1 MTGTAKARS
10 GSVAALGAIVTG
22 ALILQI
28 ASTIMNT
35 VVPLRMALEK
45 QPLLLIGLVG
55 SAYSVG
61 FLLGCFSIPAL
72 IRRVGHIRGFAVFAS
87 LQAALTLSFPI
98 VPVEWWSLT
107 RFVMGVAAAGH
118 SICIESWISGQARAS
133 HRGRIFGIYQ
143 ILNRLALIG
152 SQVGIGYIAIQTHDV
167 FLIASTAF
175 SIALIPVSLTRA
187 SGPESAELVSVKL
200 KTLWLQAPAAVVGC
214 LYVGLVS
221 GPLTNVAPAYGILI
235 GLGQQRAILLTAAIQ
250 VGALLLQWPIGWLA
264 DRVDS
269 RRVLLGAAVGT
280 VVSTALLGALFLS
293 GTAQRDWWLYGLFA
307 LTGGC
312 SVPLYTVAVTHAY
325 FRLGRE
331 QAVGL
336 SAGLLFLWSVGATIG
351 PLVATAVMQIAGPQ
365 GLLLYIGT
373 LSLAVAAYFAMR
385 ILTNPIAAEA
395 SAARTPATT
404 SLPDLGP
411 RPRQD
416 ES

>member
-1 MTGTAKARS
+1 MTAAAKTES

-22 ALILQI
+22 ALILQV

-87 LQAALTLSFPI
+87 LQAALTLSFPV

-118 SICIESWISGQARAS
+118 SICIESWISGQARSS
-133 HRGRIFGIYQ
+133 HRGRIFGMYQ

-152 SQVGIGYIAIQTHDV
+152 SQVGIGYVAIQTSDV

-187 SGPESAELVSVKL
+187 SGPKSAELVSVRL

-269 RRVLLGAAVGT
+269 RRVLLGAAAGT
-280 VVSTALLGALFLS
+280 AVTTAVLGALFLS

-351 PLVATAVMQIAGPQ
+351 PLVATGVMQLVGPQ
-365 GLLLYIGT
+365 GLLLYIGV
-373 LSLAVAAYFAMR
+373 LSVVVAAYFAMR
-385 ILTNPIAAEA
+385 LLTNPIAAEA
-395 SAARTPATT
+395 ASMRAPATT

-411 RPRQD
+411 RPRDD
-416 ES
+416 EP

>member
-1 MTGTAKARS
+1 MNDASKPQT

-22 ALILQI
+22 ALILQV

-35 VVPLRMALEK
+35 VVPLRMALEE

-61 FLLGCFSIPAL
+61 FLLGCFWIPAL

-87 LQAALTLSFPI
+87 LQAALTLSFP
-98 VPVEWWSLT
+98 VLPVEWWSLT

-118 SICIESWISGQARAS
+118 SICIESWISGQARSS

-152 SQVGIGYIAIQTHDV
+152 SQVGIGYVAIQTHDV
-167 FLIASTAF
+167 FLIASVAF

-187 SGPESAELVSVKL
+187 KGPESAELVSVRL
-200 KTLWLQAPAAVVGC
+200 KTLWQQAPAAVIGC

-221 GPLTNVAPAYGILI
+221 GPLTNVVPAYGILI
-235 GLGQQRAILLTAAIQ
+235 GLGQQRALLLTAVIQ
-250 VGALLLQWPIGWLA
+250 LGALLLQWPIGWLA

-269 RRVLLGAAVGT
+269 RRVLLGAAAA
-280 VVSTALLGALFLS
+280 TALSAATLGALFLS
-293 GTAQRDWWLYGLFA
+293 GTTQRDWWLYGLFA

-325 FRLGRE
+325 FRLGRD

-351 PLVATAVMQIAGPQ
+351 PLVATAVMQIVGPQ
-365 GLLLYIGT
+365 GLLLYIGV
-373 LSLAVAAYFAMR
+373 LSLAVASYFAMR
-385 ILTNPIAAEA
+385 ILTNPIAPEA
-395 SAARTPATT
+395 AAARTPAET

-411 RPRQD
+411 RPRQS
-416 ES
+416 EL

>member
-1 MTGTAKARS
+1 MTGKTKAES

-22 ALILQI
+22 ALVLQV
-28 ASTIMNT
+28 ASTIMHT
-35 VVPLRMALEK
+35 VVPLRMALES

-61 FLLGCFSIPAL
+61 FLLGCFAIPRL

-87 LQAALTLSFPI
+87 LQAALTLSFPL
-98 VPVEWWSLT
+98 VPVEWWSLS
-107 RFVMGVAAAGH
+107 RFVMGAAAAGH
-118 SICIESWISGQARAS
+118 SICIESWISGQASSS
-133 HRGRIFGIYQ
+133 HRGRIFGLYQ

-152 SQVGIGYIAIQTHDV
+152 SQVGIGYVAIQTQDV
-167 FLIASTAF
+167 FLIASAAF

-187 SGPESAELVSVKL
+187 SGPASAELVSVKL
-200 KTLWLQAPAAVVGC
+200 NTLWLQAPAAVVGC
-214 LYVGLVS
+214 LYVGLMS

-235 GLGQQRAILLTAAIQ
+235 GLGQQPAILLTAAIQ
-250 VGALLLQWPIGWLA
+250 VGALLLQWPMGWLA

-269 RRVLLGAAVGT
+269 RRVLLAAAAG
-280 VVSTALLGALFLS
+280 TALTSAVLGALFLS
-293 GTAQRDWWLYGLFA
+293 GTPQRGWWLYGLFA
-307 LTGGC
+307 LIGGG

-351 PLVATAVMQIAGPQ
+351 PLVATAVMQIVGPQ
-365 GLLLYIGT
+365 GLLIYTGA
-373 LSLAVAAYFAMR
+373 LSATVAAYFGMR
-385 ILTNPIAAEA
+385 ILKSPIAAEA
-395 SAARTPATT
+395 AAVREPATT

-416 ES
+416 QP

>member
-1 MTGTAKARS
+1 MIGTAKARS

-187 SGPESAELVSVKL
+187 SGPESAELISVKL